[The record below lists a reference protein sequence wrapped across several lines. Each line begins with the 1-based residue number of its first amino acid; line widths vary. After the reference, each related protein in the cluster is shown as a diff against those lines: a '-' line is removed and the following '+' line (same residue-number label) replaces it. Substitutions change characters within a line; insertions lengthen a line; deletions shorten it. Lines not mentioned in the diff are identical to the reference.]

1 MEVIVDEVFV
11 PTPSSVPPLPSPPDR
26 ASSGPGPQNTS
37 ALEESTGAVSPPP
50 PPRAWSPSVLMPA
63 APAQG
68 TAPFFTDYREP
79 RATSPASSD
88 TASTCT
94 LAAPDGR
101 VTTPERP
108 RIETDARMSGPNS
121 PELEER
127 TSPDAPRWED
137 TQTRDARYL
146 LAQARA
152 LCSQRQP
159 IPFELDLQAIS
170 NHTGDLALEITAGLA
185 RDFNPKRLRFGNYVQ
200 RHGHC

>member
-1 MEVIVDEVFV
+1 MK
-11 PTPSSVPPLPSPPDR
+11 SSFPPHPPYLHSHLPRTEPR
-26 ASSGPGPQNTS
+26 AGRAPRIRRLSRSRQERL
-37 ALEESTGAVSPPP
+37 AP

-68 TAPFFTDYREP
+68 TAPFFTDNREP

-200 RHGHC
+200 RYGHC